1 MLCNLYL
8 FKTFVLKVQQ
18 ELLKHNHI
26 KVNSTRASEET
37 SESSEHFIP
46 EETGQDSGIDGSVK
60 DIAEFVKT
68 NDQKPASGLG
78 DACEAEVYF
87 ETEVIYLSINLKY

>member
-1 MLCNLYL
+1 MY
-8 FKTFVLKVQQ
+8 
-18 ELLKHNHI
+18 
-26 KVNSTRASEET
+26 SSRASEET

-60 DIAEFVKT
+60 DVAVAIIPDEKQMT
-68 NDQKPASGLG
+68 CDYG

-87 ETEVIYLSINLKY
+87 GHQVIILIYYNY